1 MVVHR
6 TACNLPGGIST
17 WLAEIDSA
25 TSGAAF
31 PKTEGAMNFQP
42 NISIFERDSSHFSV
56 QLLVQALERND
67 QTNLTILAKSVLR
80 STYDHLLFSYSA
92 RTTEN
97 GPAMSSLLILQ
108 SQLRERG
115 DVS

>member
-1 MVVHR
+1 MVLALGWLR
-6 TACNLPGGIST
+6 SILLP
-17 WLAEIDSA
+17 A
-25 TSGAAF
+25 SGAAF

-67 QTNLTILAKSVLR
+67 QANLTVLAKSVLR
-80 STYDHLLFSYSA
+80 STYDHLFFSYSA

-108 SQLRERG
+108 SQLHE
-115 DVS
+115 

>member
-1 MVVHR
+1 M
-6 TACNLPGGIST
+6 
-17 WLAEIDSA
+17 DS
-25 TSGAAF
+25 
-31 PKTEGAMNFQP
+31 QP

-67 QTNLTILAKSVLR
+67 QTNLSVLAKSVLR
-80 STYDHLLFSYSA
+80 SVYDHLFFSYSA

-108 SQLRERG
+108 WQLRERRG
-115 DVS
+115 VS

>member
-1 MVVHR
+1 
-6 TACNLPGGIST
+6 
-17 WLAEIDSA
+17 
-25 TSGAAF
+25 
-31 PKTEGAMNFQP
+31 MNFQP
-42 NISIFERDSSHFSV
+42 NTCIFERDSSHFSV

-67 QTNLTILAKSVLR
+67 QTNLTVLAKSVLR
-80 STYDHLLFSYSA
+80 STYDHLFFSYSA

>member
-1 MVVHR
+1 V
-6 TACNLPGGIST
+6 NS
-17 WLAEIDSA
+17 
-25 TSGAAF
+25 
-31 PKTEGAMNFQP
+31 QP
-42 NISIFERDSSHFSV
+42 NVSIFERDSSHFSV

-67 QTNLTILAKSVLR
+67 QTNLTVLAKSVLR
-80 STYDHLLFSYSA
+80 STYDHLFFSYSA

-108 SQLRERG
+108 SQLRERE

>member
-1 MVVHR
+1 
-6 TACNLPGGIST
+6 
-17 WLAEIDSA
+17 
-25 TSGAAF
+25 
-31 PKTEGAMNFQP
+31 MNFQP

-56 QLLVQALERND
+56 QLLVQALEQND
-67 QTNLTILAKSVLR
+67 QTNLTVLAKSVLR
-80 STYDHLLFSYSA
+80 STYDHLFFNYSA

-108 SQLRERG
+108 SQLREPS

>member
-1 MVVHR
+1 
-6 TACNLPGGIST
+6 
-17 WLAEIDSA
+17 
-25 TSGAAF
+25 
-31 PKTEGAMNFQP
+31 MNSQL

-56 QLLVQALERND
+56 QHLVQALERND
-67 QTNLTILAKSVLR
+67 LTNLTVLAKSVLR
-80 STYDHLLFSYSA
+80 STYDHLFFSYSA